1 MRIAVTESA
10 SDDIPEGY
18 LFYESQE
25 NGLGSY
31 FETSILSQIRSL
43 QIFAGLHEIHFD
55 NYYRM
60 ITRHFPYAVYYRIEG
75 DVVLVYAVVDTRRSP
90 EWISDKLN

>member
-10 SDDIPEGY
+10 SDDIAEGY

-60 ITRHFPYAVYYRIEG
+60 ITRHFPYAVIIALKG
-75 DVVLVYAVVDTRRSP
+75 TL
-90 EWISDKLN
+90 